1 MHPKLIEI
9 GNFYIPTY
17 GFFVALGVIVGIW
30 LTVKLAEK
38 EGFEKKQLDQ
48 IWNLAVYSILGG
60 LLGSK
65 LLLIIVDF
73 GYYMRNPEE
82 LVYVLRSGGV
92 FYGGLIGGL
101 ITGIYFFKKYE
112 LPVWKIGDIAA
123 PHIALGQFF
132 GRLGCFSAGC
142 CYGKECACGW
152 GVTFH
157 SEFAHNVVGTPLG
170 IPLYPTQLMHAF
182 SDLAIFLVL
191 RFYFYKKKKFDGQIL
206 WLYVLFYA
214 VARFIV
220 EFFRGDKVRGFVFG
234 TLSTS
239 QFISVIMFLVAC
251 VMLYVLG
258 KKPLKE
264 GK

>member
-17 GFFVALGVIVGIW
+17 GFFVALGVILGVW
-30 LTVKLAEK
+30 LTLKLASK
-38 EGFEKKQLDQ
+38 EGFDKKQVDE
-48 IWNLAVYSILGG
+48 IGNLAIYSILGG

-73 GYYMRNPEE
+73 KYYIQNPGD
-82 LVYVLRSGGV
+82 LIYVVRSGGV

-101 ITGIYFFKKYE
+101 ITGIYFFKKYK
-112 LPVWKIGDIAA
+112 LPVWKVGDIAA

-152 GVTFH
+152 GITFH

-170 IPLYPTQLMHAF
+170 VPLYPTQLMHAF
-182 SDLAIFLVL
+182 SNLLIFLIL
-191 RFYFYKKKKFDGQIL
+191 RFYFYPRKKFNGQIL
-206 WLYVLFYA
+206 WLYVFFYSIT
-214 VARFIV
+214 RFII
-220 EFFRGDKVRGFVFG
+220 EFFRGDTVRGFVFSS
-234 TLSTS
+234 LSTS
-239 QFISVIMFLVAC
+239 QFISLIMFV
-251 VMLYVLG
+251 VSIFMLYRLKSEKG
-258 KKPLKE
+258 KNA
-264 GK
+264 